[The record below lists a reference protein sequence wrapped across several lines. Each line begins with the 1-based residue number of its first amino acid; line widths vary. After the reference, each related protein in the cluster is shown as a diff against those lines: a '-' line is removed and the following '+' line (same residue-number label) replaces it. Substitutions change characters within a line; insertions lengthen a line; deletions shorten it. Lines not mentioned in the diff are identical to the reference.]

1 MGQHFFWIVS
11 RSAGIAALLLATASV
26 TLGLAMGGKLVKKLG
41 DVRVLHEALSLATLG
56 AIVVHALALLGDSY
70 MSPSLADITIPLAS
84 GYQTL
89 WTSMGIVAGWV
100 LAVLG
105 LSYYARRRIGQQRWR
120 TLHRFTALAWLASIA
135 HALGEGT
142 DASKPWFLL
151 ALGALAIPAFGFL
164 FARLSE
170 DRPTAVSPA

>member
-1 MGQHFFWIVS
+1 MGQHFFWILS

-26 TLGLAMGGKLVKKLG
+26 TLGLAMGGKLVKRLG
-41 DVRVLHEALSLATLG
+41 DVRVLHESLALATLT
-56 AIVVHALALLGDSY
+56 AIAVHALALLGDSY
-70 MSPSLADITIPLAS
+70 INLSPADITIPLVS

-89 WTSMGIVAGWV
+89 WTSIGIVAGWL
-100 LAVLG
+100 LAALG

-120 TLHRFTALAWLASIA
+120 KLHRLTSLMWLASIA

-142 DASKPWFLL
+142 DAGKPWFLL
-151 ALGALAIPAFGFL
+151 GLGALSVPAFAFL

-170 DRPTAVSPA
+170 DRTPAATPA